1 MIKCSEFLQSV
12 CAVIITKIKKEIL
25 GFLPWCSGLK
35 DPVLPQVQWKLQL
48 LLGLSPWPRIFHM
61 PWLQPFL
68 KKEKQSDHTQL
79 KEVKLDLEPL
89 SCNSYSKEFPTRLSE
104 SLDSLVNQMEK
115 CDVTKKAA
123 RPIQSNLKNQCT
135 PRVLMSDE

>member
-1 MIKCSEFLQSV
+1 
-12 CAVIITKIKKEIL
+12 
-25 GFLPWCSGLK
+25 
-35 DPVLPQVQWKLQL
+35 
-48 LLGLSPWPRIFHM
+48 M

-115 CDVTKKAA
+115 CDVTKKKKKKSVFSHSQTAD
-123 RPIQSNLKNQCT
+123 L
-135 PRVLMSDE
+135 VLP